1 VNQAVPHQSP
11 STQSPSTQRPD
22 THLTSIVL
30 AAGEGTRMHSAR
42 PKPLHLLCGRA
53 MLLHVLDRL
62 ADIGAGQAV
71 VVVGYDGDRVADK
84 VRADGPPGLPIEVV
98 EQVIRAGTGDAA
110 KVGLQAVP
118 DDEDDLDVL
127 IAHGDQ
133 PLVRASTLRQLV
145 DRHRESGAAATV
157 LTVRLPDPSGYGRVV
172 RNRDGGVAR
181 IVEERDASLEERT
194 IDETNTGFYCFKR
207 SLLAPALRR
216 IRPDNH
222 AGELYLTDVIKVLS
236 TAGHPV
242 EAVEAADPGEM
253 LGVNDRLQLAAAE
266 GELRRRTNAAWM
278 ARGVTMLDPASVS
291 IDSSVELG
299 TDVTLFPG
307 TILQGATSVGEGTEL
322 GPDTHLIDVV
332 VGRGCR
338 VRATTAEGST
348 IGDGADVGPYAYVG
362 KGGEIPPGAVTGP
375 FYTPA

>member
-1 VNQAVPHQSP
+1 VAHQ
-11 STQSPSTQRPD
+11 PD
-22 THLTSIVL
+22 IHQPDVHLAGIVL

-62 ADIGAGQAV
+62 ADIGVGRAV
-71 VVVGYDGDRVADK
+71 VVVGFNGEQVADK
-84 VRADGPPGLPIEVV
+84 VHADGPVRLPIEVV

-133 PLVRASTLRQLV
+133 PLVLASTLQLLV
-145 DRHRESGAAATV
+145 DRHRASGAAATV

-181 IVEERDASLEERT
+181 IVEERDASSDELM

-222 AGELYLTDVIKVLS
+222 AGELYLTDVIKVLA

-242 EAVEAADPGEM
+242 EAVEAADAGEM
-253 LGVNDRLQLAAAE
+253 LGVNDRVQLAAAE

-291 IDSSVELG
+291 IDATVELA

-322 GPDTHLIDVV
+322 GPDTHLVDVV

-338 VRATTAEGST
+338 VRATTAEGAT
-348 IGDGADVGPYAYVG
+348 IGDRADVGPYAYLR